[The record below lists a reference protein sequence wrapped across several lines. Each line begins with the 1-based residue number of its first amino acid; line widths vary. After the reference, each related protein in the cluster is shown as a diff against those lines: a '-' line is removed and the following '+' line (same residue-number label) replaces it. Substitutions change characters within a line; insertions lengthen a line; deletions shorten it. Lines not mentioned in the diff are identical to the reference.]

1 MSRAPDPST
10 APQRVVLITGPSGAG
25 RSTAINVLEDIGY
38 EVIDNLPLSLMPRL
52 IEGPAHDRPLALG
65 IDVRNRD
72 FSVDTLWA
80 VLDALRAH
88 PRTEPQLL
96 FLDCSEEVLVRRY
109 AETRRRHPLAPDEA
123 PVDGIRRES
132 GLLVPVRRRADIL
145 IDTSALSPNDLRT
158 ELAGWFAPDGT
169 GHMGVTLQSFSYKRG
184 LPVGLDMCF
193 DCRFLRNPHWEAAL
207 RPLTGLDPAVARYVA
222 GDQRFDA
229 FALQL
234 AGLFDLLLPGF
245 RAAGKAHLS
254 VGFGCTGG
262 QHRSVAVTEWL
273 AAGLAERGWQVS
285 IRHRE
290 LERRS
295 AAEAARGQE
304 RDA

>member
-1 MSRAPDPST
+1 MGVPAKAFSYRARACRRAGHVST
-10 APQRVVLITGPSGAG
+10 AGSSQS
-25 RSTAINVLEDIGY
+25 
-38 EVIDNLPLSLMPRL
+38 
-52 IEGPAHDRPLALG
+52 ALG
-65 IDVRNRD
+65 
-72 FSVDTLWA
+72 
-80 VLDALRAH
+80 
-88 PRTEPQLL
+88 
-96 FLDCSEEVLVRRY
+96 
-109 AETRRRHPLAPDEA
+109 
-123 PVDGIRRES
+123 S
-132 GLLVPVRRRADIL
+132 G
-145 IDTSALSPNDLRT
+145 
-158 ELAGWFAPDGT
+158 
-169 GHMGVTLQSFSYKRG
+169 
-184 LPVGLDMCF
+184 
-193 DCRFLRNPHWEAAL
+193 L